1 MTETLGFRD
10 KVRLRY
16 PRLLAFY
23 QRQVVPRVMR
33 ERRHIE
39 LSDWAREGEG
49 IVARA
54 GMHGIRFERDGIW
67 IDDGHG
73 FLWAYAPDVL
83 MSALGTEFGMRYE
96 QLEIELLADRLPP
109 SGTLLDIGA
118 NAGLHCVQLARL
130 VAGLQVYAF
139 EPVGSTYGLL
149 VRNIAKNATNEQ
161 IHPLH
166 MALSD
171 KPGTLRLTTRLSVA
185 NFVVPEGVDA
195 APGVTEEVPARPLD
209 EVLAEHDVEHVD
221 AIKCDVEG
229 AELAVLRGARATLER
244 DHPLLL
250 LEIDQRWAARY
261 GNTGEDVIEL
271 LAELGY
277 RYERLVADELLPP
290 TGNARRDLEEGRNFL
305 FTAS

>member
-1 MTETLGFRD
+1 MTETLGLRD

-23 QRQVVPRVMR
+23 QRHVVPRIMR

-39 LSDWAREGEG
+39 LSEWAREGER

-67 IDDGHG
+67 IDDGNG

-96 QLEIELLADRLPP
+96 QFEIELLAERLPRG
-109 SGTLLDIGA
+109 GTLVDIGA

-130 VAGLQVYAF
+130 VDGLRVYAF
-139 EPVGSTYGLL
+139 EPVGSTYALL
-149 VRNIAKNATNEQ
+149 ERNIAKNGTSEQ
-161 IHPLH
+161 VHPLH

-171 KPGTLRLTTRLSVA
+171 RPGTLRLTTRLSVA
-185 NFVVPEGVDA
+185 NFVVPDGVEA

-209 EVLAEHDVEHVD
+209 DVLAERDITRVD

-229 AELAVLRGARATLER
+229 AELGVLRGARAMLER

-250 LEIDQRWAARY
+250 LEIDERWAARY
-261 GNTGEDVIEL
+261 GNTGRDVLNL

-277 RYERLVADELLPP
+277 RYERLVDDRLLPP
-290 TGNARRDLEEGRNFL
+290 TGDPRQDLEEGRNFL